1 MNESRYDFLAHGHGK
16 IAPWMDLANSEEWD
30 TFGRLTD
37 HLDNPAWLPY
47 FMRQWHFAKS
57 ARETMPVAKLRA
69 LRSAL
74 RKSCQALSHGKQIP
88 SSELRIMN
96 QALNIRGKRQLFQR
110 QNGLQIEFAPDR
122 SGWNWILAETARSF
136 VDTLADGKSARIKI
150 CRNDDCRWIFY
161 DQTKGKTR
169 CWCSSKSCGNRE
181 RVRRA
186 RARIISRTNVR

>member
-1 MNESRYDFLAHGHGK
+1 MNKSRYDFLAHGHGK
-16 IAPWMDLANSEEWD
+16 IGPWMDLVNSEEWD

-47 FMRQWHFAKS
+47 FLRQWHLATS

-110 QNGLQIEFAPDR
+110 QNGLQVEFVGEPHK
-122 SGWNWILAETARSF
+122 WNWILAQTAFTFALLLSRGEETR
-136 VDTLADGKSARIKI
+136 VKI
-150 CRNDDCRWIFY
+150 CQNPDCRWVFY
-161 DQTKGKTR
+161 DATKGKTR
-169 CWCSSKSCGNRE
+169 RWCSDKVCGNRE

-186 RARIISRTNVR
+186 RARAAG